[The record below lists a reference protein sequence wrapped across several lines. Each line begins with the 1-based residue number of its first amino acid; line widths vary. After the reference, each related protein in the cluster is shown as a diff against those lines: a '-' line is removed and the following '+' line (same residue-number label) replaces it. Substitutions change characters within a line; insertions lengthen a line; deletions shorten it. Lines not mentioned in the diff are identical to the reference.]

1 MTQEQ
6 EVMVIN
12 HSPNY
17 LGSLAFREA
26 LDFVFKHDKSK
37 KAICKHFI
45 PFAYRLLFY
54 ITGTVCSFPAND

>member
-6 EVMVIN
+6 ETMVIN

-26 LDFVFKHDKSK
+26 LAFIFKHDKNK
-37 KAICKHFI
+37 YMELIETEYNECKQNWNTE
-45 PFAYRLLFY
+45 L
-54 ITGTVCSFPAND
+54 

>member
-6 EVMVIN
+6 ELMVIN

-26 LDFVFKHDKSK
+26 LSFVFKHDRLKYMEL
-37 KAICKHFI
+37 IEIEYQECK
-45 PFAYRLLFY
+45 PNWDKEL
-54 ITGTVCSFPAND
+54 

>member
-26 LDFVFKHDKSK
+26 LTFVFKHDKAK
-37 KAICKHFI
+37 YMELIETECNECKPNWDI
-45 PFAYRLLFY
+45 EL
-54 ITGTVCSFPAND
+54 

>member
-26 LDFVFKHDKSK
+26 LAFIFMHDKAK
-37 KAICKHFI
+37 YTELIEIEYNECK
-45 PFAYRLLFY
+45 P
-54 ITGTVCSFPAND
+54 NWDKEQ

>member
-17 LGSLAFREA
+17 LGLLAFREA
-26 LDFVFKHDKSK
+26 LTFVFKHDKRFYMEL
-37 KAICKHFI
+37 IETEYNECK
-45 PFAYRLLFY
+45 PNWDTEL
-54 ITGTVCSFPAND
+54 

>member
-26 LDFVFKHDKSK
+26 LAFIFKCNKSK
-37 KAICKHFI
+37 YMELIEIEYNECKTNWDKE
-45 PFAYRLLFY
+45 L
-54 ITGTVCSFPAND
+54 

>member
-26 LDFVFKHDKSK
+26 LAFVFKHDK
-37 KAICKHFI
+37 AQ
-45 PFAYRLLFY
+45 YMRLIETEY
-54 ITGTVCSFPAND
+54 N

>member
-26 LDFVFKHDKSK
+26 LAFIFKRDKSK
-37 KAICKHFI
+37 YMELVEIEYNECKTNWDKE
-45 PFAYRLLFY
+45 L
-54 ITGTVCSFPAND
+54 

>member
-17 LGSLAFREA
+17 LGSLAFREVLA
-26 LDFVFKHDKSK
+26 YIFKQDKAK
-37 KAICKHFI
+37 YMELIETEYNECK
-45 PFAYRLLFY
+45 PNWDKEL
-54 ITGTVCSFPAND
+54 

>member
-6 EVMVIN
+6 EIMVIN

-26 LDFVFKHDKSK
+26 LTFVVKHNKDKYMEL
-37 KAICKHFI
+37 IETEYEECKPI
-45 PFAYRLLFY
+45 WNQEL
-54 ITGTVCSFPAND
+54 

>member
-17 LGSLAFREA
+17 LGPLAFREA
-26 LDFVFKHDKSK
+26 LAYIFKHDKIKYMELIETEYNESSFK
-37 KAICKHFI
+37 KII
-45 PFAYRLLFY
+45 N
-54 ITGTVCSFPAND
+54 I

>member
-17 LGSLAFREA
+17 LGLLAFREA
-26 LDFVFKHDKSK
+26 LTFVFKHDK
-37 KAICKHFI
+37 
-45 PFAYRLLFY
+45 RFY
-54 ITGTVCSFPAND
+54 MELIETEYN